1 MNNTEYTEEKE
12 KSVLSNNKE
21 KVLSDVD
28 SEENEE
34 SVEET
39 SEEDTESE
47 ESSEEESIE
56 EEEPEL
62 KYKRLEAD
70 VSELLK
76 KDAASAMAVSDK
88 YVALGTHNGDL
99 FILDFD
105 GNLIKRFSS
114 HSATVNDISIDVAE
128 EYVASASMDGKV
140 VIHGMYIDSERV
152 FNYRRPVK
160 CVALDPDFSRK
171 DSQQFVSGGLAGQ
184 LILNEKDKVLQHSG
198 EGPIYTARWNG
209 NLIAYANDEGVK
221 MYDTQSQQ
229 RITYIKRPS
238 GSPRPDLY
246 RCNLCWRSN
255 NQLLIGWANYVQIAI
270 VKEQTV
276 SGLPPLYAE
285 ISMFQTDFIVC
296 GIAPF
301 NEMTLLLAY
310 LSDEITKN
318 EMMDD
323 PEQYKRPRAKRP
335 EIRII
340 NSLKEEIS
348 TDALPLH
355 GFQHCQANDYILDY
369 YPSEDMFYVVSPKDL
384 VLAKPRDLD
393 DHISWLLDRYR
404 YEEALSTLKEA
415 QAWGGSK
422 VYDLTEVGEKY
433 LGYLVDE
440 GEFAKAAENCPK
452 IIKDSKDSKKL
463 WERWVFRFA
472 ELKHLQ
478 EITPYI
484 PFQSPDPQLSSTA
497 YEMVLAHFLNNDHQA
512 LCDTIMK
519 WPPTIYNISSVTVL
533 VEDIVEKDPDNKI
546 LMECLAELRPN
557 VFDLI
562 RNYNLFSAV
571 QDKVVL
577 LMDFDQYLISEKKNQ
592 LETEAE
598 NKEQD
603 SSKKIEPVRKS
614 KSKKDIEMPAV
625 QLLVE
630 NVESIPIGHVVSQ
643 LRSHQQYLHTYL
655 DALFNKDHHIGYEFH
670 DDQVELYAEY
680 DYPRLIEFLRSSN
693 YYDFEKAYKIC
704 KQRDLVPEMVFVL
717 GRMGNNKQALMLIIE
732 RLGDVQLAIDFVN
745 EQDDD
750 ILWEDLLT
758 YSLDKPRF
766 ITGLLENLGGT
777 RLDPI
782 ILIKRIPNGLEIPEL
797 KKALIKVLHDYNL
810 QASLREGCQKI
821 LVSDSVSMADQ
832 LIRAQKRGISCG
844 EDMVCSICSSSI
856 IKEANTSE
864 NIGKYVIFFCR
875 HAYHEECLFD
885 ADTIL
890 PLPENINKSS
900 SINGVGPKVRRT
912 IILRSMTPSPQCPI
926 CNDSQH
932 NHSNLN
938 KKNPNGSTGPIRGFV
953 RSQNRQSVKD
963 DDGMPPMSNGSTKES
978 PQKYSDTKKTVT
990 ITTLRKPKGF
1000 MKKFPVKA
1008 KDKTNQNN
1016 IFLSDDSSEKF
1027 ISLESNTNDT
1037 NERNDVNNVN
1047 EVKNDFENPDHLII
1061 NQENDSNSLTFE
1073 NKEPLEGQSLSNQYN
1088 NNNLNNITIN
1098 KQVID
1103 EEQMDDDDPTIYTFI
1118 SEQSIFDEVY
1128 NSAAIA
1134 LANFIKTI
1142 ELIVLDASRS
1152 FRVAPIKI
1160 VFYSDG
1166 AEPKLYNGI
1175 KSLDPSKFTEFS
1187 ENGYYMLETCSSHIV
1202 EHLQVVFP
1210 CSKVVLDSGEDSNNI
1225 VISKFMNSMEVL
1237 KHFKKRR
1244 IG

>member
-1 MNNTEYTEEKE
+1 MDNTEYSEEKE
-12 KSVLSNNKE
+12 KSILSNNE
-21 KVLSDVD
+21 DKVVSDMD
-28 SEENEE
+28 SEGNEE
-34 SVEET
+34 SVDGT
-39 SEEDTESE
+39 SEEVTESE

-56 EEEPEL
+56 EEEPKL

-70 VSELLK
+70 VGELLK
-76 KDAASAMAVSDK
+76 KDTASAMAVSDK

-152 FNYRRPVK
+152 FNYRRPVQ

-184 LILNEKDKVLQHSG
+184 LILNEKGWFGQKQDRVLQHSG
-198 EGPIYTARWNG
+198 EGPIYAARWNG

-229 RITYIKRPS
+229 RITYIKRPP

-246 RCNLCWRSN
+246 RCNLCWRSD

-285 ISMFQTDFIVC
+285 ISMLQTDFIVC

-301 NEMTLLLAY
+301 NDMTLLLAY

-335 EIRII
+335 ELRII
-340 NSLKEEIS
+340 DSFNEEIS

-355 GFQHCQANDYILDY
+355 GFQYCQANDYVLDY

-393 DHISWLLDRYR
+393 DHIGWLLDRYR
-404 YEEALSTLKEA
+404 YEEALSNLKEA

-440 GEFAKAAENCPK
+440 EEFAKAAENCPK
-452 IIKDSKDSKKL
+452 IIKDSKKL

-484 PFQSPDPQLSSTA
+484 PFQDPDPQLSSTA

-533 VEDIVEKDPDNKI
+533 VEDILEKDPDNKI
-546 LMECLAELRPN
+546 LMECLAELYAYNHEPDKALEYNLRLRRPN

-562 RNYNLFSAV
+562 RDYDLFSAV

-577 LMDFDQYLISEKKNQ
+577 LMDFDQHLISEKQKQ
-592 LETEAE
+592 LENEE

-603 SSKKIEPVRKS
+603 SVKKIEPIGKS
-614 KSKKDIEMPAV
+614 RPKKETEMPAV
-625 QLLVE
+625 RLLVE
-630 NVESIPIGHVVSQ
+630 NTESIPIAHVVSQ
-643 LRSHQQYLHTYL
+643 LKSHPQYLHTYL
-655 DALFNKDHHIGYEFH
+655 DALFNKDHHKGYEFH

-680 DYPRLIEFLRSSN
+680 DYPRLIDFLRSSN

-704 KQRDLVPEMVFVL
+704 EQRDLVPEMVFVL

-732 RLGDVQLAIDFVN
+732 RLGEVQLAIDFVN

-782 ILIKRIPNGLEIPEL
+782 SLIKRIPNGLEIPEL
-797 KKALIKVLHDYNL
+797 KKALIKVLQDYNL

-832 LIRAQKRGISCG
+832 LIRAQKRGVSCG
-844 EDMVCSICSSSI
+844 EDMGCSICSSPI
-856 IKEANTSE
+856 IKEANTE
-864 NIGKYVIFFCR
+864 NIEKYVIFFCR

-890 PLPENINKSS
+890 PLPENINKLS

-912 IILRSMTPSPQCPI
+912 VILRAMTPSPQCPI

-932 NHSNLN
+932 NHSILN
-938 KKNPNGSTGPIRGFV
+938 KKTLNTSTGPIRGFV
-953 RSQNRQSVKD
+953 RGQNRQSVKD
-963 DDGMPPMSNGSTKES
+963 DDGMPPMV
-978 PQKYSDTKKTVT
+978 P
-990 ITTLRKPKGF
+990 LR
-1000 MKKFPVKA
+1000 
-1008 KDKTNQNN
+1008 
-1016 IFLSDDSSEKF
+1016 
-1027 ISLESNTNDT
+1027 LE
-1037 NERNDVNNVN
+1037 
-1047 EVKNDFENPDHLII
+1047 I
-1061 NQENDSNSLTFE
+1061 
-1073 NKEPLEGQSLSNQYN
+1073 
-1088 NNNLNNITIN
+1088 
-1098 KQVID
+1098 
-1103 EEQMDDDDPTIYTFI
+1103 
-1118 SEQSIFDEVY
+1118 
-1128 NSAAIA
+1128 
-1134 LANFIKTI
+1134 
-1142 ELIVLDASRS
+1142 
-1152 FRVAPIKI
+1152 
-1160 VFYSDG
+1160 
-1166 AEPKLYNGI
+1166 
-1175 KSLDPSKFTEFS
+1175 
-1187 ENGYYMLETCSSHIV
+1187 
-1202 EHLQVVFP
+1202 
-1210 CSKVVLDSGEDSNNI
+1210 
-1225 VISKFMNSMEVL
+1225 
-1237 KHFKKRR
+1237 
-1244 IG
+1244 